1 MMKMS
6 FLISGL
12 MLMSLSKEFMF
23 YFMYLMVLSN
33 SWLFMYNS
41 NVTSHSFLGSDILSW
56 FMILLTIW
64 IILLMLLSSHD
75 YKVSNYYYQKFCFIL
90 ILMLTLLFF
99 TFSTTDLF
107 SFYIFFE
114 GSLIPI
120 YLLIMGWGYQP
131 ERLQAGIYLLLYT
144 IFASLPLLISIFFTS
159 KLVGGFSFS
168 LLNQMFD
175 TPFWISFW
183 FFFSIFAFLVKL
195 PAFYVHLWLPKAHV
209 EAPVSGSMMLAGVL
223 LKLGCY
229 GMMRFM
235 GFFQG
240 KVVFFSSLLV
250 SLGLLGGLAVSL
262 ICLRQV
268 DLKALIAYSSV
279 SHMGLASRGLGSW
292 GLWGFS
298 SCLYTCVAHGLCSS
312 GLFFLSGVIYERS
325 SSRSLLMLACVL
337 LKLGC
342 YGMMRFMGFFQGKVV
357 FFSSLL
363 VSLGLLGGLAVSLI
377 CLRQVDLKALI
388 AYSSVSHM
396 GLASGG
402 LGSWGLWGFSSCLYT
417 CVAHGLC
424 SSGLFFLSGVIYERS
439 SSRSILINKGLLEIM
454 PSLAFWWFIYCIG
467 NMAAPVVLNLVG
479 ELGLLGSILSFN
491 FYTITLLMMF
501 SFLGACYSLYLF
513 SSTQHGMHFMGV
525 RALSDGMIR
534 EYLILFLH
542 FFPLFF
548 LILEVD
554 FMTY

>member
-1 MMKMS
+1 MLKMT
-6 FLISGL
+6 LLMVGL
-12 MLMSLSKEFMF
+12 MTMSLSKEFMF
-23 YFMYLMVLSN
+23 YFVYLMILSN
-33 SWLFMYNS
+33 TWLFMYNS
-41 NVTSHSFLGSDILSW
+41 NIVSNSFLGSDVLSW
-56 FMILLTIW
+56 FMVLLTIW
-64 IILLMLLSSHD
+64 IIMLMLLSSHD
-75 YKVSNYYYQKFCFIL
+75 YKVKNYFYQKFCFVL
-90 ILMLTLLFF
+90 TLMLMLLFF
-99 TFSTTDLF
+99 TFSTTDLL

-120 YLLIMGWGYQP
+120 YLLIVGWGYQP

-144 IFASLPLLISIFFTS
+144 IFASLPLLISIFFTG
-159 KLVGGFSFS
+159 KMVGGYSFS
-168 LLNQMFD
+168 LLNQIFE

-240 KVVFFSSLLV
+240 KVIFFSSLLV
-250 SLGLLGGLAVSL
+250 SLGLLGGLAVSF

-279 SHMGLASRGLGSW
+279 SHMGLAL
-292 GLWGFS
+292 
-298 SCLYTCVAHGLCSS
+298 
-312 GLFFLSGVIYERS
+312 
-325 SSRSLLMLACVL
+325 
-337 LKLGC
+337 
-342 YGMMRFMGFFQGKVV
+342 
-357 FFSSLL
+357 
-363 VSLGLLGGLAVSLI
+363 
-377 CLRQVDLKALI
+377 
-388 AYSSVSHM
+388 
-396 GLASGG
+396 GG

-439 SSRSILINKGLLEIM
+439 SSRSMMINKGLLEIM
-454 PSLAFWWFIYCIG
+454 PSLSFWWFMYCIG

-491 FYTITLLMMF
+491 FFTLTLLMIF

-513 SSTQHGMHFMGV
+513 SSTQHGIHFTGV
-525 RALSDGMIR
+525 RSLSDGIMR

-554 FMTY
+554 FMTF

>member
-1 MMKMS
+1 MLKMS
-6 FLISGL
+6 LLITGL
-12 MLMSLSKEFMF
+12 MLMSLSSEFMF
-23 YFMYLMVLSN
+23 YILYLMILSN

-41 NVTSHSFLGSDILSW
+41 NIISNSFLGSDVLSW

-64 IILLMLLSSHD
+64 IIMLMLLSSHD
-75 YKVSNYYYQKFCFIL
+75 YKMKNFYYQKFCFVL
-90 ILMLTLLFF
+90 TLMLTLLFF

-120 YLLIMGWGYQP
+120 YLLIVGWGYQP

-159 KLVGGFSFS
+159 KLLGGFSFT
-168 LLNQMFD
+168 LLNQMFEA
-175 TPFWISFW
+175 PFWISFW

-240 KVVFFSSLLV
+240 KVIFISSFLV

-279 SHMGLASRGLGSW
+279 SHMGLAL
-292 GLWGFS
+292 
-298 SCLYTCVAHGLCSS
+298 
-312 GLFFLSGVIYERS
+312 
-325 SSRSLLMLACVL
+325 
-337 LKLGC
+337 
-342 YGMMRFMGFFQGKVV
+342 
-357 FFSSLL
+357 
-363 VSLGLLGGLAVSLI
+363 
-377 CLRQVDLKALI
+377 
-388 AYSSVSHM
+388 
-396 GLASGG
+396 GG

-454 PSLAFWWFIYCIG
+454 PSLAFWWFLFCIG

-491 FYTITLLMMF
+491 FYTLTLLMVF

-513 SSTQHGMHFMGV
+513 SSTQHGMHFAGV
-525 RALSDGMIR
+525 RSLSDGMAR

-554 FMTY
+554 FMTF